1 MFGYSA
7 KFESTCV
14 NGYSSKGQY
23 GEWSNIPPMFIQREI
38 ELPDIL
44 SKFEYSENQI
54 LFLVW
59 VEVNYGNSFGNAYN
73 KEIECIGL
81 FSGYTSAIQLKECI
95 EENPEIYSITTSDG
109 QVFEDKNPFWNS
121 DFESLSC
128 VNIDTVIL
136 KDKISC

>member
-23 GEWSNIPPMFIQREI
+23 EEWSNIPPMFIQREK

-44 SKFEYSENQI
+44 SKFEYSENQV

-81 FSGYTSAIQLKECI
+81 FSGYTSAIQLKDCI

-109 QVFEDKNPFWNS
+109 QIFEDKNPFWNS

>member
-14 NGYSSKGQY
+14 KYSSEE
-23 GEWSNIPPMFIQREI
+23 EWSNIPPMFIQREMV
-38 ELPDIL
+38 LPDIL
-44 SKFEYSENQI
+44 SKFEYSENQV

-59 VEVNYGNSFGNAYN
+59 VEVNYGNAYN

-109 QVFEDKNPFWNS
+109 QIFEDKNPFWNS

>member
-14 NGYSSKGQY
+14 INEYSSEE
-23 GEWSNIPPMFIQREI
+23 EWSNIPPMFIQREMV
-38 ELPDIL
+38 LPDIL
-44 SKFEYSENQI
+44 SKFEYSENQV

-59 VEVNYGNSFGNAYN
+59 VEVNSGNAYN

-81 FSGYTSAIQLKECI
+81 FSGYTSAIQLKQCI

>member
-14 NGYSSKGQY
+14 NEYSS
-23 GEWSNIPPMFIQREI
+23 E
-38 ELPDIL
+38 
-44 SKFEYSENQI
+44 
-54 LFLVW
+54 
-59 VEVNYGNSFGNAYN
+59 
-73 KEIECIGL
+73 
-81 FSGYTSAIQLKECI
+81 